1 MKAGARVYHSGTR
14 VGLRYAAWLWVAG
27 LLTLLSLVQ
36 HGQLIQHFGSAIP
49 SDTGDP
55 LLNTWILWWNA
66 ERLPLTDAYWNA
78 PAFAPMPHAFALSE
92 TLLGLTWLTTPLQW
106 LGASPLVA
114 YNVMFVLEP
123 VLNGLSAYWL
133 CLTLTGRRDAALV
146 GSFAF
151 AFAPYHASL
160 LSHLQTRAMFFMPI
174 ALAALHR
181 YWNGHE
187 LRWLALFAAAI
198 ALNGLV
204 SGYLLLYFGV
214 LVTIVIGWLAIAFPD
229 RRKLAAAVGAVAV
242 AALPVWPV
250 ASTYRAVQRE
260 LNLHRSVTEVEALSA
275 DLSSIGRGSNRLV
288 LWPVH
293 TPVHR
298 GELAGYPGIVI
309 GALVVAA
316 GLMAIRDR
324 PPDRSSGSWRAIA
337 VRGLAALSGAACV
350 SGVIAFLIRRA
361 SYKVFGMAID
371 LGLIAVL
378 LSARFS
384 ALVRSGSMLALY
396 AIGAV
401 IAWLFALGPVG
412 RVFGHRFWYKAP
424 FSWFMQ
430 WPGFDSARVPARF
443 LSVEILCL
451 GVIAAFAFARLW
463 PVPKRSSLIGAVA
476 IAAAIVIDGWVRLP
490 VVPAPRPLP
499 VAVTADLVV
508 ELPTWGYVEDVAAM
522 YRGMSHGRPVVN
534 GYSGFVPLPYA
545 VFHADLKSGCVNSL
559 EALRGGR
566 SMDAVIWRGDASV
579 ASLDAALRRLWRAA
593 SREETAD
600 VIVYRQPRTAPE
612 TDPKKLNCRPNDRL
626 SFPVEFEPVG
636 AE

>member
-1 MKAGARVYHSGTR
+1 MKAGAKVYHSATR
-14 VGLRYAAWLWVAG
+14 LRHRYASWPWVAG
-27 LLTLLSLVQ
+27 LLALLSLVQ

-151 AFAPYHASL
+151 AFAPYHASQIA
-160 LSHLQTRAMFFMPI
+160 HLQTRAMFFMPI
-174 ALAALHR
+174 ALAALPR
-181 YWNGHE
+181 YWYSRD
-187 LRWLALFAAAI
+187 LRWVALFAAAV

-204 SGYLLLYFGV
+204 SGYFLLYFGV
-214 LVTIVIGWLAIAFPD
+214 FVALAIGWLAIAFPD
-229 RRKLAAAVGAVAV
+229 RRKLGAVLAALAV
-242 AALPVWPV
+242 AASVVWPV
-250 ASTYRAVQRE
+250 VSTYRTVQDE
-260 LNLHRSVTEVEALSA
+260 FDLHRTVTEVEAFSA
-275 DLSSIGRGSNRLV
+275 DLTSIVHGSTRLAV
-288 LWPVH
+288 WPVT
-293 TPVHR
+293 TPPDSP
-298 GELAGYPGIVI
+298 ELAGYPGIVI

-316 GLMAIRDR
+316 ALMAIRDR
-324 PPDRSSGSWRAIA
+324 PRDRSPASRRTIA
-337 VRGLAALSGAACV
+337 VRGLAALSGAAFV
-350 SGVIAFLIRRA
+350 AGVIAFLSRRA
-361 SYKVFGMAID
+361 SYKVFGIAID

-378 LSARFS
+378 LSARFT
-384 ALVRSGSMLALY
+384 ALVRSGSLLALY
-396 AIGAV
+396 ATGALV
-401 IAWLFALGPVG
+401 AWMFALGPVG

-430 WPGFDSARVPARF
+430 WPGFDNARVPARF

-451 GVIAAFAFARLW
+451 AVIAAFAFTRLW
-463 PVPKRSSLIGAVA
+463 PVPKRGAVVGALA
-476 IAAAIVIDGWVRLP
+476 IAAAISIDGWVRLP
-490 VVPAPRPLP
+490 VVPAPRHLP

-508 ELPTWGYVEDVAAM
+508 ELPTWSHEDDVAAM

-534 GYSGFVPLPYA
+534 GYSGFVPPHYVSLRE
-545 VFHADLKSGCVNSL
+545 DLRNGCVNSL
-559 EALRGGR
+559 EGLRDGR
-566 SMDAVIWRGDASV
+566 SMDAVIWRGHASTS
-579 ASLDAALRRLWRAA
+579 SLDAALGLLWTGA

-600 VIVYRQPRTAPE
+600 VIVYRQPRTPPE
-612 TDPKKLNCRPNDRL
+612 TDPKKLSCRT
-626 SFPVEFEPVG
+626 F
-636 AE
+636 